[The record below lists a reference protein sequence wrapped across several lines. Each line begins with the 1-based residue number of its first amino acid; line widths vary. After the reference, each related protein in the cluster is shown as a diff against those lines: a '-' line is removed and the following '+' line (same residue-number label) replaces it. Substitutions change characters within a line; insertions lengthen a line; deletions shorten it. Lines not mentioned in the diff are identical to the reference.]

1 MLPSHARQE
10 MDGNIIVLKTN
21 RRRLILDVP
30 RCRLDVAHQQGG
42 AFALLRL
49 LISSVSPA
57 ARIIGA
63 LARSP
68 SREVTRGTPVQ
79 RVHVCVAECRAA
91 SDRS

>member
-42 AFALLRL
+42 RL
-49 LISSVSPA
+49 LFCVCLSQLS
-57 ARIIGA
+57 
-63 LARSP
+63 LQL
-68 SREVTRGTPVQ
+68 RESLELWHDLHP
-79 RVHVCVAECRAA
+79 EK
-91 SDRS
+91 